1 MLTRKEFLEE
11 VKKTAGLKDLKQ
23 ADEATQAVVSLTKLL
38 IGTKLSQKIAKVLP
52 PDLREGWEFIKAA
65 FPKKPIKIITGPGA
79 EDADVRQIAPYVQK
93 YLGVDV
99 TVENIAGFS
108 GKMGFEKFQMTE
120 PDGYTLLSYT
130 FPRSIIVENMSKT
143 NFRTEDFT
151 PIFAWSVGNQL
162 LVVPPD
168 TYKTFDEF
176 LKDAKSKTLTGAIPV
191 RGGTSH
197 LAGLLLADGLGI
209 NVNWVPYEGSA
220 PSISA
225 LARKEVDFTICL
237 ATAVPSWVRAGKI
250 RLLAV
255 FPDRRG
261 PQSHYFR
268 DIPTL
273 KELGHDISYVT
284 IRHVVEGPPNTP
296 SHIVR
301 IVEDAFSKAV
311 QEPAYIDWAWKNF
324 VIIDPLS
331 AEEFRKE
338 VAESYPRIEKLK
350 EKLKE

>member
-1 MLTRKEFLEE
+1 MMTRKEFLEE
-11 VKKTAGLKDLKQ
+11 VMKTAGLKDLKQ
-23 ADEATQAVVSLTKLL
+23 ADEATQAVISLTKLL

-99 TVENIAGFS
+99 TIENIAGFS

-130 FPRSIIVENMSKT
+130 FPKSIVIENMTQT
-143 NFRTEDFT
+143 NFKTQDFT

-176 LKDAKSKTLTGAIPV
+176 LKDAKTRTLTGAIPV

-209 NVNWVPYEGSA
+209 NVNWMPYEGSA
-220 PSISA
+220 PSIAA

-273 KELGHDISYVT
+273 KELGYDISYVP

-296 SHIVR
+296 PHIVS
-301 IVEDAFSKAV
+301 IVEDAFSKAI

-324 VIIDPLS
+324 VIIDPLN
-331 AEEFRKE
+331 AQEFRKE

-350 EKLKE
+350 EMLKE